1 MTNECTELTVDVE
14 GSLFVYVC
22 VCVSELVSFGDC
34 YLHLNSCP
42 HKFPVKSC
50 EEMM

>member
-22 VCVSELVSFGDC
+22 VCVSDLVIFGDLGIAI
-34 YLHLNSCP
+34 YILTLAHTSFL
-42 HKFPVKSC
+42 
-50 EEMM
+50 